1 LNEEDVRV
9 ELHSEENGED
19 DLHREKDGDEPD
31 KGAAP
36 WEFDEDDEDGE
47 DEDVS
52 SDRNEGGERDSK
64 AWWNVLEVTLQASD
78 EQIKA
83 AYRSKMKSYH
93 PDRLEGLADELK
105 KLAERRAKQL
115 NQAYEA
121 AKMRAKSRP

>member
-1 LNEEDVRV
+1 
-9 ELHSEENGED
+9 
-19 DLHREKDGDEPD
+19 
-31 KGAAP
+31 
-36 WEFDEDDEDGE
+36 
-47 DEDVS
+47 
-52 SDRNEGGERDSK
+52 
-64 AWWNVLEVTLQASD
+64 VLEVTLQASD